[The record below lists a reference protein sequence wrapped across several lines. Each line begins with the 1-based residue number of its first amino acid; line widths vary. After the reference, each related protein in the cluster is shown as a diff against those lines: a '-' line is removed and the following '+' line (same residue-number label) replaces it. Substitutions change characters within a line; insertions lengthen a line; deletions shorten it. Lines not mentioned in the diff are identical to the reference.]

1 MFHRP
6 RPGLQ
11 LHPVTVPAMTE
22 DAAVDALAANP
33 VPDSG
38 PVLSSSIS
46 QPEPN
51 QKETSPM
58 SSTFTPAPSQP
69 ESPETASV
77 PTTASYA
84 APNGQSRP
92 ATPQPMAMARSPYA
106 YGGPSFSGSAES
118 ALSTGRKLVI
128 GEGITMS
135 GEIEA
140 CDHLVVEGTVEATL
154 KGASVL
160 DIAQSGMFFGA
171 VEINE
176 GTIAGRF
183 EGDLVV
189 NGRLTIRATGTVS
202 GSLSYKELAVEAGAT
217 IEGKI
222 TPMREGRMASGQ
234 KPTPAKQK
242 ADSTSE
248 LPFSGKSQAAA

>member
-118 ALSTGRKLVI
+118 AFSTR
-128 GEGITMS
+128 GETGN
-135 GEIEA
+135 GGG
-140 CDHLVVEGTVEATL
+140 VTL
-154 KGASVL
+154 YGGGASCGY
-160 DIAQSGMFFGA
+160 SGF
-171 VEINE
+171 
-176 GTIAGRF
+176 
-183 EGDLVV
+183 
-189 NGRLTIRATGTVS
+189 
-202 GSLSYKELAVEAGAT
+202 
-217 IEGKI
+217 
-222 TPMREGRMASGQ
+222 
-234 KPTPAKQK
+234 
-242 ADSTSE
+242 
-248 LPFSGKSQAAA
+248 